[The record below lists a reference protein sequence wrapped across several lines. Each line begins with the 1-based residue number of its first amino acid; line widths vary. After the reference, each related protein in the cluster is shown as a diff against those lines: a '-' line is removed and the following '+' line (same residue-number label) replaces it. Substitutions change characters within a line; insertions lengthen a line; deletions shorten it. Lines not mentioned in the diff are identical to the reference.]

1 MTLGTFATYGGIC
14 AAAAIEGEVVF
25 IAASVLVAA
34 GKLSAAGV
42 IVAGALGAA
51 AGDQFYF
58 YLLRG
63 RVDGWLRRLRPIAAR
78 HAMIVDRV
86 RRHQTVMIFV
96 IRFAP
101 GLRIALAAACAYA
114 RVSALRFSLVDTA
127 AAISWAVLLM
137 TLISRAGPAL
147 LDDLG
152 VSGIWA
158 ALLPAAAVLAFVWWV
173 GHLSKD
179 ATRQAEGSV

>member
-1 MTLGTFATYGGIC
+1 MTAGMLATYAGIC

-25 IAASVLVAA
+25 IAAAVLVAA
-34 GKLSAAGV
+34 GKLSQVGV
-42 IVAGALGAA
+42 VVAGALGAA

-78 HAMIVDRV
+78 HMAIVDRV

-114 RVSALRFSLVDTA
+114 RVSPLRFSLVDTA
-127 AAISWAVLLM
+127 AAFSWAVLLM
-137 TLISRAGPAL
+137 TLVSRAGPAL
-147 LDDLG
+147 LEDLG
-152 VSGIWA
+152 VNGIWA
-158 ALLPAAAVLAFVWWV
+158 ALLPAAAVLAFVWWL

-179 ATRQAEGSV
+179 AARQAEGSV

>member
-1 MTLGTFATYGGIC
+1 MTAGTFATYAGIC

-25 IAASVLVAA
+25 IAAAVLVAA
-34 GKLSAAGV
+34 GKLSQVGV
-42 IVAGALGAA
+42 VVAGALGAA

-78 HAMIVDRV
+78 HMAIVDRV
-86 RRHQTVMIFV
+86 RRHQTMMIFV

-114 RVSALRFSLVDTA
+114 RVSPLRFSLVDTA
-127 AAISWAVLLM
+127 AAFSWAVLLM
-137 TLISRAGPAL
+137 TLVSRAGPAL
-147 LDDLG
+147 LEDLG

-158 ALLPAAAVLAFVWWV
+158 AWLPAAAV
-173 GHLSKD
+173 
-179 ATRQAEGSV
+179 